1 MTAKDRFMLL
11 RDRTAIVTGASRGIG
26 RAIALA
32 LGKQGAAVVVNANR
46 SVEAAE
52 SVAAEIRQA
61 GGKAIAEI
69 ADVSDGEAVARMV
82 ADTRA
87 RLGPI
92 DILVNNAA
100 IDHAI
105 AFEEITA
112 EEWDRVL
119 AVNLK
124 GVFYCCQAVVEEMKT
139 RQYGRIVCISSVAG
153 LRGSLFGNV
162 HYAASKAGMH
172 GFVMTLAR
180 QLAPHGI
187 NVNAIAPGPIETEM
201 FRQNVSG
208 ERRQQVLA
216 GVPLGVMGQPKDI
229 AHAAVFL
236 ASDWARFITG
246 TVLKVNGGSVMG

>member
-1 MTAKDRFMLL
+1 MLL
-11 RDRTAIVTGASRGIG
+11 KKRTALVTGASRGIG

-32 LGKQGAAVVVNANR
+32 LAEQGAAVAVNANQ
-46 SVEAAE
+46 SAEAAE
-52 SVAAEIRQA
+52 LVAAEIRE
-61 GGKAIAEI
+61 GGGRAIVAL
-69 ADVSDGEAVARMV
+69 ADVSDGQAVARMV
-82 ADTRA
+82 ADIRA
-87 RLGPI
+87 KLGPI

-100 IDHAI
+100 IDRAV
-105 AFEEITA
+105 AFEEITP

-124 GVFYCCQAVVEEMKT
+124 GVFHCCQAVIGEMKE
-139 RQYGRIVCISSVAG
+139 RRSGKIICISSVAG

-180 QLAPHGI
+180 QVAPYGI

-216 GVPLGVMGQPKDI
+216 GVPLGVMGQPEDI

-246 TVLKVNGGSVMG
+246 AVLRVNGGSLMG

>member
-1 MTAKDRFMLL
+1 MLL
-11 RDRTAIVTGASRGIG
+11 KNRTALVTGASRGIG

-32 LGKQGAAVVVNANR
+32 LAEQGAAVAVNANQ
-46 SVEAAE
+46 SAEAAE
-52 SVAAEIRQA
+52 LVAAEIRE
-61 GGKAIAEI
+61 GGGRAIVAL
-69 ADVSDGEAVARMV
+69 ADVSDGQAVARMV
-82 ADTRA
+82 ADTSA
-87 RLGPI
+87 MLGPI

-100 IDHAI
+100 IDHAV

-124 GVFYCCQAVVEEMKT
+124 GVFHCCQAVIGEMKE
-139 RQYGRIVCISSVAG
+139 RRSGKIICISSVAG

-180 QLAPHGI
+180 QVAPYGI

-216 GVPLGVMGQPKDI
+216 GVPLGVMGQPEDI

-246 TVLKVNGGSVMG
+246 AVLRVNGGSLMG

>member
-1 MTAKDRFMLL
+1 MLL
-11 RDRTAIVTGASRGIG
+11 KNRTALVTGASRGIG

-32 LGKQGAAVVVNANR
+32 LAEQGAAVAVNANQ
-46 SVEAAE
+46 SAEAAE
-52 SVAAEIRQA
+52 LVAAEIRED
-61 GGKAIAEI
+61 GGRAIVAL
-69 ADVSDGEAVARMV
+69 ADVSDGQAVARMV
-82 ADTRA
+82 ADTSA
-87 RLGPI
+87 MLGPI

-100 IDHAI
+100 IDRAV
-105 AFEEITA
+105 AFEEITP

-124 GVFYCCQAVVEEMKT
+124 GVFHCCQAVIGEMKE
-139 RQYGRIVCISSVAG
+139 RRSGKIICISSVAG

-180 QLAPHGI
+180 QVAPYGV

-216 GVPLGVMGQPKDI
+216 GVPLGVMGQPEDI

-246 TVLKVNGGSVMG
+246 AVLRVNGGSLMG

>member
-1 MTAKDRFMLL
+1 MLL
-11 RDRTAIVTGASRGIG
+11 NKRVAIVTGASRGIG

-32 LGKQGAAVVVNANR
+32 MAEQGAAVAVNANR
-46 SVEAAE
+46 SAEAAE
-52 SVAAEIRQA
+52 SVAAEIRQ
-61 GGKAIAEI
+61 GGGEAIVGI
-69 ADVSDGEAVARMV
+69 ADVSDRDAVDRMV
-82 ADTRA
+82 ADTRS

-100 IDHAI
+100 IDHVVS
-105 AFEEITA
+105 FEEITS
-112 EEWDRVL
+112 EEWDRIL

-124 GVFYCCQAVVEEMKT
+124 GVFHCCQAVIGEMKE
-139 RQYGRIVCISSVAG
+139 RRSGKIICISSVAG

-180 QLAPHGI
+180 QVAPHGI

-216 GVPLGVMGQPKDI
+216 GVPLGVMGQPEDI
-229 AHAAVFL
+229 AHATVYL
-236 ASDWARFITG
+236 ASEWARFITG
-246 TVLKVNGGSVMG
+246 VVLRVNGGSLMG

>member
-1 MTAKDRFMLL
+1 MLL
-11 RDRTAIVTGASRGIG
+11 KKRTALVTGASRGIG

-32 LGKQGAAVVVNANR
+32 LAEQGAAVAVNANQ
-46 SVEAAE
+46 SAEAAE
-52 SVAAEIRQA
+52 LVAAEIRE
-61 GGKAIAEI
+61 GGGRAIVAL
-69 ADVSDGEAVARMV
+69 ADVSDGQAVARMV
-82 ADTRA
+82 ADIRA
-87 RLGPI
+87 KLGPI

-100 IDHAI
+100 IDRAV
-105 AFEEITA
+105 AFEEITP

-124 GVFYCCQAVVEEMKT
+124 GVFHCCQAVIGEMKE
-139 RQYGRIVCISSVAG
+139 RRSGKIICISSVAG

-180 QLAPHGI
+180 QVAPYGV

-216 GVPLGVMGQPKDI
+216 GVPLGVMGQPEDI

-246 TVLKVNGGSVMG
+246 AVLRVNGGSLMG

>member
-1 MTAKDRFMLL
+1 MMLL
-11 RDRTAIVTGASRGIG
+11 NNRVALVTGASRGIG

-32 LGKQGAAVVVNANR
+32 MAKQGAAVTVNA
-46 SVEAAE
+46 SQSAKAAE
-52 SVAAEIRQA
+52 LVAEEIRQE
-61 GGKAIAEI
+61 GGQASVGI
-69 ADVSDGEAVARMV
+69 ADVSDPEAVLRMV

-100 IDHAI
+100 IDHAVS
-105 AFEEITA
+105 FEEITP

-124 GVFYCCQAVVEEMKT
+124 GVFNCCQAVIGEMKEQ
-139 RQYGRIVCISSVAG
+139 RYGKIVCISSIAG

-180 QLAPHGI
+180 QVAPYGI

-201 FRQNVSG
+201 FRENVHG
-208 ERRQQVLA
+208 ERRQRVLS
-216 GVPLGVMGQPKDI
+216 GVPLGVMGQPEDI

-246 TVLKVNGGSVMG
+246 AVLRANGGSLMG